1 MILCDLSFYI
11 KYKLESG
18 LRKFETLHLRMS
30 YISCVNKTLAVS
42 VKNDTADN
50 LLLKDRKRNDKMNS
64 QPTKQHICKPL
75 QPTRNQSLQK
85 SCFLADAPHEID
97 TFVVI

>member
-1 MILCDLSFYI
+1 MVLKSTAVARFKLYHGLTVTCSEIGNKNIPLSVTA
-11 KYKLESG
+11 KCK
-18 LRKFETLHLRMS
+18 KD
-30 YISCVNKTLAVS
+30 
-42 VKNDTADN
+42 DTADN

>member
-1 MILCDLSFYI
+1 MLRSRLGTTYNSEYPAPLRSAQIGSRWSPT
-11 KYKLESG
+11 SG
-18 LRKFETLHLRMS
+18 TRG
-30 YISCVNKTLAVS
+30 TLAVS